1 MKFHLY
7 ITILDQFESYKTFLI
22 LKTCDDKSPFCCRKN
37 LTSLTKM
44 SALTTEWQLKTGE
57 NSIKYTVVVED
68 FRQKIN
74 SFEAGRSIFSKKF
87 KVSRSVFQ
95 LGIIPSGR
103 TRNSRDV
110 GVSLYNVSDWDVLAE
125 VTFEAGDCKE
135 VIGEER
141 FRRGAGWGFAEFV
154 PHERCY
160 DGDLLKDGAFKLDV
174 FVKIGAEQV
183 LPHHEVEDEVIS
195 KMKSI
200 DQKIGGMEEKFN
212 KIDQRLA
219 TLEAGK
225 YNLALFL
232 SIRLTVQVV
241 PIPAPVET
249 WNVRYV
255 PRL

>member
-1 MKFHLY
+1 
-7 ITILDQFESYKTFLI
+7 
-22 LKTCDDKSPFCCRKN
+22 
-37 LTSLTKM
+37 M

-95 LGIIPSGR
+95 LGIIPSGK

-110 GVSLYNVSDWDVLAE
+110 AVSLFNVSDWDVLAE

-174 FVKIGAEQV
+174 FVELCAEQV

-195 KMKSI
+195 KMKS
-200 DQKIGGMEEKFN
+200 MEEKLS

>member
-1 MKFHLY
+1 
-7 ITILDQFESYKTFLI
+7 
-22 LKTCDDKSPFCCRKN
+22 
-37 LTSLTKM
+37 M

-95 LGIIPSGR
+95 LGIIPSGE

-110 GVSLYNVSDWDVLAE
+110 AVFLNNVSDWDVLAE
-125 VTFEAGDCKE
+125 VTFEAGDYKE
-135 VIGEER
+135 VTGEKR
-141 FRRGAGWGFAEFV
+141 FRRGAGLGWGFADFV

-160 DGDLLKDGAFKLDV
+160 DGNLLKDGAFKLDV

>member
-1 MKFHLY
+1 
-7 ITILDQFESYKTFLI
+7 
-22 LKTCDDKSPFCCRKN
+22 
-37 LTSLTKM
+37 M

-95 LGIIPSGR
+95 LGIIPSGK
-103 TRNSRDV
+103 TRKSRDV
-110 GVSLYNVSDWDVLAE
+110 AVSLFNVSDWDVLAE

-160 DGDLLKDGAFKLDV
+160 DIDLLKDGAFKLDV
-174 FVKIGAEQV
+174 FVELCAEQV

-195 KMKSI
+195 KMKS
-200 DQKIGGMEEKFN
+200 MEEKLS

-241 PIPAPVET
+241 PIPAPVEA

>member
-1 MKFHLY
+1 M
-7 ITILDQFESYKTFLI
+7 
-22 LKTCDDKSPFCCRKN
+22 
-37 LTSLTKM
+37 
-44 SALTTEWQLKTGE
+44 
-57 NSIKYTVVVED
+57 
-68 FRQKIN
+68 
-74 SFEAGRSIFSKKF
+74 
-87 KVSRSVFQ
+87 
-95 LGIIPSGR
+95 
-103 TRNSRDV
+103 
-110 GVSLYNVSDWDVLAE
+110 SDWDVLAE

-141 FRRGAGWGFAEFV
+141 FRRGAGLGWGFAEFV
-154 PHERCY
+154 PHERCN

-174 FVKIGAEQV
+174 FVELGAEQV

>member
-1 MKFHLY
+1 
-7 ITILDQFESYKTFLI
+7 
-22 LKTCDDKSPFCCRKN
+22 
-37 LTSLTKM
+37 M

-87 KVSRSVFQ
+87 KVSRSVFE
-95 LGIIPSGR
+95 LGIIPSGE

-110 GVSLYNVSDWDVLAE
+110 AVFLNNVSDWDVLAE

-135 VIGEER
+135 VIGEKM

-160 DGDLLKDGAFKLDV
+160 DGNLLKDGAFKLDV

>member
-1 MKFHLY
+1 
-7 ITILDQFESYKTFLI
+7 
-22 LKTCDDKSPFCCRKN
+22 
-37 LTSLTKM
+37 M

-74 SFEAGRSIFSKKF
+74 SFEAGRCILSKKF

-95 LGIIPSGR
+95 LGIIPSGE

-110 GVSLYNVSDWDVLAE
+110 AVFLNNVSDWDVLAE
-125 VTFEAGDCKE
+125 VTFEAGDYKE
-135 VIGEER
+135 VTGEKR
-141 FRRGAGWGFAEFV
+141 FRRGAGLGWGGWGFAEFV
-154 PHERCY
+154 SHERCY
-160 DGDLLKDGAFKLDV
+160 EGDLLKDGAFKLDV

-200 DQKIGGMEEKFN
+200 DQKIGVMEEKFN

>member
-1 MKFHLY
+1 
-7 ITILDQFESYKTFLI
+7 
-22 LKTCDDKSPFCCRKN
+22 
-37 LTSLTKM
+37 M

-87 KVSRSVFQ
+87 KVSRSVFE
-95 LGIIPSGR
+95 LGIIPSGE

-110 GVSLYNVSDWDVLAE
+110 AVFLNNVSDWDVLAE

-135 VIGEER
+135 VIGEKM

-160 DGDLLKDGAFKLDV
+160 DGNLLKDGAFKLDV

-232 SIRLTVQVV
+232 SNRLTVQVV
-241 PIPAPVET
+241 PAPAPVET

>member
-22 LKTCDDKSPFCCRKN
+22 CDDKNPFCCRKN

-95 LGIIPSGR
+95 LGIIPSGE

-110 GVSLYNVSDWDVLAE
+110 AVFLNNVSDWDVLAE